1 MIIDHSKPLE
11 EKNCIERHTR
21 QNKFSLTSCLLE
33 KERKIKNLELQVAAL
48 QEAVAFFAKW
58 WDETQKP
65 NIILPDNLNEDGS
78 TKLIL

>member
-1 MIIDHSKPLE
+1 
-11 EKNCIERHTR
+11 
-21 QNKFSLTSCLLE
+21 
-33 KERKIKNLELQVAAL
+33 LQVAGL

-78 TKLIL
+78 PKLIL